1 MLPFLRAQN
10 VLSNMNTDFGARVDQ
25 VGFMKKKKM
34 EEVKSKFSR
43 RKKKVHMFHSREEE
57 SHKQINVFP
66 TEGQQENQL
75 QSITL
80 KHYG

>member
-1 MLPFLRAQN
+1 
-10 VLSNMNTDFGARVDQ
+10 
-25 VGFMKKKKM
+25 MKKKKM

-75 QSITL
+75 
-80 KHYG
+80 